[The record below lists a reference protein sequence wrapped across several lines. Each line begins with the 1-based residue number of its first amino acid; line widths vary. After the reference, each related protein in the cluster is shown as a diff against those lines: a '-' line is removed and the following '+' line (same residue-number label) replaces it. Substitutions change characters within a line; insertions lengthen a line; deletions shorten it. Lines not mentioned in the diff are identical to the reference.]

1 MSNYALI
8 FAGGVGS
15 RMNSKARPKQF
26 LEIHGKPIIIHTI
39 EHFENHPEIDAICLV
54 IVEEW
59 LQYAKN
65 LIEKYNFKKVKWI
78 IPGGNSALDSQFK
91 GLEAIENS
99 VGYSEE
105 DIVLIH
111 DGVRP
116 LINEK
121 LITDCIESVKKY
133 GSAVT
138 VAPAIETIIRTDKEN
153 LIADTVPRSEC
164 YLARAPQCFKI
175 GEILKTH
182 KKAKADNKYDF
193 IDSTSMM
200 LHYGYKLHTVE
211 GPSEN
216 IKVTN
221 PADFYICRALLDAK
235 ENSQIYGI

>member
-1 MSNYALI
+1 MNYALI

-15 RMNSKARPKQF
+15 RMNSRAKPKQF

-39 EHFENHPEIDAICLV
+39 EHFETHPEIESICVAIVADWLDYMNSLV
-54 IVEEW
+54 E
-59 LQYAKN
+59 KFN
-65 LIEKYNFKKVKWI
+65 LKKVKWV
-78 IPGGNSALDSQFK
+78 IPGGSSALESQYN
-91 GLEAIENS
+91 GLSTIGTVAT
-99 VGYSEE
+99 GE

-116 LINEK
+116 LIDEK
-121 LITDCIESVKKY
+121 LISDCIRETKQY

-138 VAPAIETIIRTDKEN
+138 VAPAIETIIRSDGDNIIK
-153 LIADTVPRSEC
+153 DTFPRAEC
-164 YLARAPQCFKI
+164 QLARAPQTFYL
-175 GEILKTH
+175 EDILSAH
-182 KKAKADNKYDF
+182 ERAKVEGNYNF
-193 IDSTSMM
+193 VDSTSM
-200 LHYGYKLHTVE
+200 LLYYGKKIHTVE